1 MSNEA
6 KDLEKISEQLDN
18 VIVLLKQ
25 SIVVS
30 LYTSGVTQD
39 EIAKNL
45 NLSKTTVNQM
55 VKGIK
60 RVDQKPAKASPKKRQ

>member
-1 MSNEA
+1 MS
-6 KDLEKISEQLDN
+6 KDTIDFEKISNQLDD

-25 SIVVS
+25 SIAIS
-30 LYTSGVTQD
+30 LYTSGATQN
-39 EIAKNL
+39 EIAQNL

-60 RVDQKPAKASPKKRQ
+60 RVDQKTSKSSSKN

>member
-1 MSNEA
+1 MGNDTE
-6 KDLEKISEQLDN
+6 DFGKISEQLDD

-25 SIVVS
+25 SIAVS
-30 LYTSGVTQD
+30 LYISGATQI
-39 EIAKNL
+39 EIAQNL

-60 RVDQKPAKASPKKRQ
+60 RADQKTTKSSPKK